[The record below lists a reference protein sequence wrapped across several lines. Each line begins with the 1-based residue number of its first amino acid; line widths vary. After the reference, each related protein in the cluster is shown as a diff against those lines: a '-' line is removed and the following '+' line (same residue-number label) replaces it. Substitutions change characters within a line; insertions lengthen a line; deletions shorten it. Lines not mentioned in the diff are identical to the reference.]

1 MNRTKR
7 FTSNIDLVQE
17 FTSENYEKI
26 ICCADDAQRELIY
39 HWHVK
44 DSLVAEQLILMSRSI
59 LNFWTDSII
68 KNRLWTALIRCG
80 AWIGTLETIETH
92 IYEKN
97 MDSWSQKRIYKNLL
111 SIKHFDEILRLLEVK
126 GVMTHGEMVE
136 KLHLNNSSTLTEIIK
151 KTRDF
156 DIIDIKKSG
165 KYKLY
170 SLTDAGVRY
179 ARQIRSGEDRQH
191 LLKNIIE
198 EYGLNTDEKS
208 LDSRLRSM
216 NQEISVKPGQRL
228 KVKIDNSKIQ
238 DTEID
243 NIIEAVKP
251 YNKKEP
257 VLSLKTK
264 KTLTEE
270 LFNYEMEA

>member
-7 FTSNIDLVQE
+7 FPSNIDLVQE

-80 AWIGTLETIETH
+80 AWIGTLETIEKH

-238 DTEID
+238 VTEID

-270 LFNYEMEA
+270 LLNYEMEA

>member
-7 FTSNIDLVQE
+7 FPSNIDLVQE

-80 AWIGTLETIETH
+80 AWIGTLETIEKH

-257 VLSLKTK
+257 VSSLKTK

>member
-7 FTSNIDLVQE
+7 FPSNIDLVQE

-80 AWIGTLETIETH
+80 AWIGTLETIEKH

-198 EYGLNTDEKS
+198 EYGLNMDEKS

-264 KTLTEE
+264 RTLTEE

>member
-7 FTSNIDLVQE
+7 FPSNIDLMQE

-80 AWIGTLETIETH
+80 AWIGTLETIEKH

-270 LFNYEMEA
+270 LLNYEMEA

>member
-7 FTSNIDLVQE
+7 FPSNIDLVQE

-80 AWIGTLETIETH
+80 AWIGTLETIEKH

-216 NQEISVKPGQRL
+216 NQEISVKPGLRL

>member
-7 FTSNIDLVQE
+7 FPSNIDLVQE

-80 AWIGTLETIETH
+80 AWIGTLETIEKH

-136 KLHLNNSSTLTEIIK
+136 KLHLNNSSTLSEIIK

>member
-7 FTSNIDLVQE
+7 FPSNIDLMHE

-44 DSLVAEQLILMSRSI
+44 DSLVAEQLILMSRSL

-80 AWIGTLETIETH
+80 AWIGTLETIEKH

-270 LFNYEMEA
+270 LLNYEMEA

>member
-7 FTSNIDLVQE
+7 FPSNIDLVQE

-44 DSLVAEQLILMSRSI
+44 DSLVAEQLILTSRSI

-80 AWIGTLETIETH
+80 AWIGTLETIEKH

-136 KLHLNNSSTLTEIIK
+136 KLHLSNSSTLTEIIK

-228 KVKIDNSKIQ
+228 KVKIGNSKIQ
-238 DTEID
+238 DIEID

-270 LFNYEMEA
+270 LLNYEMEA

>member
-7 FTSNIDLVQE
+7 FPSNIDLVQE

-80 AWIGTLETIETH
+80 AWIGTLETIEKH

-216 NQEISVKPGQRL
+216 NQEISVKPGLRL

-270 LFNYEMEA
+270 LLNYEMEA

>member
-7 FTSNIDLVQE
+7 FPSNIDLVQE

-80 AWIGTLETIETH
+80 AWIGTLETIEKH

-198 EYGLNTDEKS
+198 EYGLNMDEKS
-208 LDSRLRSM
+208 LDSRL
-216 NQEISVKPGQRL
+216 V
-228 KVKIDNSKIQ
+228 
-238 DTEID
+238 
-243 NIIEAVKP
+243 
-251 YNKKEP
+251 
-257 VLSLKTK
+257 
-264 KTLTEE
+264 
-270 LFNYEMEA
+270 

>member
-7 FTSNIDLVQE
+7 FPSNIDLVQE

-80 AWIGTLETIETH
+80 AWIGTLETIEKH

-136 KLHLNNSSTLTEIIK
+136 KLHLNNSSTLTEVIK

-198 EYGLNTDEKS
+198 EYGLNMDEKS
-208 LDSRLRSM
+208 LDSRLGSM

>member
-7 FTSNIDLVQE
+7 FPSNIDLVQE

-80 AWIGTLETIETH
+80 AWIGTLETIEKH

-198 EYGLNTDEKS
+198 EYGLNMDEKS
-208 LDSRLRSM
+208 LDSRLGSM

-257 VLSLKTK
+257 VSSLKTK

>member
-7 FTSNIDLVQE
+7 FPSNIDLVQE

-80 AWIGTLETIETH
+80 AWIGTLETIEKH

-136 KLHLNNSSTLTEIIK
+136 KLHLNNSSTFTEIIK

-198 EYGLNTDEKS
+198 EYGLNMDEKS

-257 VLSLKTK
+257 VSSLKTK

>member
-7 FTSNIDLVQE
+7 FPSNIDLVQE

-80 AWIGTLETIETH
+80 AWIGTLETIEKH

>member
-7 FTSNIDLVQE
+7 FPSNIDLVQE

-80 AWIGTLETIETH
+80 AWIGTLETIEKH

-198 EYGLNTDEKS
+198 EYGLNMDEKS

-257 VLSLKTK
+257 VSSLKTK

>member
-7 FTSNIDLVQE
+7 FPSNIDLMQE

-80 AWIGTLETIETH
+80 AWIGTLETIEKH

-136 KLHLNNSSTLTEIIK
+136 KLHLNNSSTLTEVIK

-270 LFNYEMEA
+270 LLNYEMEA

>member
-7 FTSNIDLVQE
+7 FPSNIDLVQE

-80 AWIGTLETIETH
+80 AWIGTLETIEKH

-136 KLHLNNSSTLTEIIK
+136 KLHLNNSSTFTEIIK

-198 EYGLNTDEKS
+198 EYGLNMDEKS

-270 LFNYEMEA
+270 LLNYEMEA

>member
-7 FTSNIDLVQE
+7 FPSNIDLVQE

-80 AWIGTLETIETH
+80 AWIGTLETIEKH

-198 EYGLNTDEKS
+198 EYGLNMDEKS
-208 LDSRLRSM
+208 LDSRLGSM

-257 VLSLKTK
+257 VSSLKTK

-270 LFNYEMEA
+270 LLNYEMEA

>member
-7 FTSNIDLVQE
+7 FPSNIDLVQE

-80 AWIGTLETIETH
+80 AWIGTLETIEKH

-264 KTLTEE
+264 KL
-270 LFNYEMEA
+270 LNYEMEA

>member
-7 FTSNIDLVQE
+7 FPSNIDLVQE

-80 AWIGTLETIETH
+80 AWIGTLETIEKH

-198 EYGLNTDEKS
+198 EYGLNMDEKS

-270 LFNYEMEA
+270 LLNYEMEA

>member
-7 FTSNIDLVQE
+7 FPSNIDLVQE

-80 AWIGTLETIETH
+80 AWIGTLETIEKH

-208 LDSRLRSM
+208 LDSRLGSM

>member
-7 FTSNIDLVQE
+7 FPSNIDLVQE

-80 AWIGTLETIETH
+80 AWIGTLETIEKH

-238 DTEID
+238 DKEID

-270 LFNYEMEA
+270 LLNYEMEA

>member
-80 AWIGTLETIETH
+80 AWIGTLETIEKH

>member
-7 FTSNIDLVQE
+7 FPSNIDLMQE

-80 AWIGTLETIETH
+80 AWIGTLETIEKH

-198 EYGLNTDEKS
+198 EYGLNMDEKS
-208 LDSRLRSM
+208 LDSRLGSM

>member
-1 MNRTKR
+1 M
-7 FTSNIDLVQE
+7 QE

-80 AWIGTLETIETH
+80 AWIGTLETIEKH

-136 KLHLNNSSTLTEIIK
+136 KLHLNNSSTLTEVIK

-270 LFNYEMEA
+270 LLNYEMEA

>member
-7 FTSNIDLVQE
+7 FPSNIDLVQE

-80 AWIGTLETIETH
+80 AWIGTLETIEKH

-198 EYGLNTDEKS
+198 EYGLNMDEKS
-208 LDSRLRSM
+208 LDSRLGSM

>member
-7 FTSNIDLVQE
+7 FPSNIDLVQE

-80 AWIGTLETIETH
+80 AWIGTLETIEKH

-198 EYGLNTDEKS
+198 EYGLNMDEKS

>member
-7 FTSNIDLVQE
+7 FPSNIDLVQE

-26 ICCADDAQRELIY
+26 ICCADDTQRELIY

-80 AWIGTLETIETH
+80 AWIGTLETIEKH

>member
-80 AWIGTLETIETH
+80 AWIGTLETIEKH

-97 MDSWSQKRIYKNLL
+97 MDSWSQRRIYKNLL

>member
-26 ICCADDAQRELIY
+26 ICCADAAQRELIY

-80 AWIGTLETIETH
+80 AWIGTLETIEKH